1 MQSSS
6 GITRPPGGFTLSQGK
21 HNTTLLPVV
30 VLLLLFI
37 VVCIIQEHQLS
48 MELNECKL
56 KYETVSVR
64 SKTERKILSNEVK
77 ALRKEVE
84 TLTSERD
91 VHAYQLQLLR
101 DAFNV
106 TATKISAVSKHNV

>member
-1 MQSSS
+1 
-6 GITRPPGGFTLSQGK
+6 
-21 HNTTLLPVV
+21 
-30 VLLLLFI
+30 
-37 VVCIIQEHQLS
+37 
-48 MELNECKL
+48 MELNEYKL
-56 KYETVSVR
+56 NFEKISAR
-64 SKTERKILSNEVK
+64 SKAERKILSNEVK

-101 DAFNV
+101 DAFSV